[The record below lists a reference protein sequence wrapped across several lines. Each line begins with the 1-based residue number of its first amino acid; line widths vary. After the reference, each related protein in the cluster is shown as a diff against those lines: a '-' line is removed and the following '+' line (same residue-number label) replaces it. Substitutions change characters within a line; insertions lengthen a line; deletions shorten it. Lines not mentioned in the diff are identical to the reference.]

1 MVEKSF
7 LYACDLEEEPRDRT
21 NLTEKIDKVEQ
32 IDSHSVECASFFTIF
47 CC

>member
-7 LYACDLEEEPRDRT
+7 LYAGDLEEEIRELS
-21 NLTEKIDKVEQ
+21 NLAEKIDKVEQ